1 MEMKTKAE
9 LIPEKEEGVTKKM
22 YEEGTVVKGPGEAI
36 YIIGGKGEKRVIPD
50 LFTYVKL
57 GISED
62 EIVHLSEKALDDIP
76 EGAPIPKIEPRSVTP
91 KAKARLA
98 EVVKRLE

>member
-1 MEMKTKAE
+1 MEDKKRTVAK
-9 LIPEKEEGVTKKM
+9 KEEVEVAK
-22 YEEGTVVKGPGEAI
+22 YDEGTVVKGPEEAI
-36 YIIGGKGEKRVIPD
+36 YIIGAKGEKRVIPD

-62 EIVHLSEKALDDIP
+62 EIVHLSKKALEELP
-76 EGAPIPKIEPRSVTP
+76 EGDPIPKIEPRTVTP

-98 EVVKRLE
+98 EIVKRLG

>member
-1 MEMKTKAE
+1 MEEKKQPTPK
-9 LIPEKEEGVTKKM
+9 KEERVTKRV
-22 YEEGTVVKGPGEAI
+22 YEEGTVVKGPGDAI

-76 EGAPIPKIEPRSVTP
+76 EGVPIPKIEPRSVTP